1 METKDIV
8 ASALLFVATC
18 GGVVAATVSYWA
30 RAALFVALV
39 VGAVFVDKMGV
50 EFASLYWYR
59 GTTRGFEFT
68 LLEALAFSVLA
79 GSLLAPRHPLP
90 RFFWP
95 AGLGLMGLFFI
106 YCLFQVLASTPVLT
120 GFFELHKMARGLLV
134 LAAAAVFVRTRLEL
148 GILAFALAGT
158 LGIEGLVAF
167 KQRYYN
173 IMDRAHGTIEHA
185 NSLSMY
191 ICMVT
196 PVVLA
201 AALSNFPKWL
211 KWWCGAGVVAGA
223 VGVLLTASRAGIP
236 IFIAVVGG
244 MTLWGVSF
252 RITWQKIALGA
263 AAAGFF
269 GLLVYGSWD
278 TLYTRYT
285 QATLQ
290 SEYFDQQA
298 EGRGVYLRWAAEIM
312 REHPHGVGLN
322 NWSYYVSREYGP
334 RFGYRYQDYR
344 DFDYAPREGESP
356 GFHAAPAHNLF
367 ALTAGEV
374 GYAGAIIFLLMWLRW
389 FQLGAMFLWRKL
401 EDPMYRMGAG
411 VFFGTGGIFLQSMTE
426 WTYRQTAIFFTFSVL
441 LGVLA
446 SLTWARRHL
455 APAAGPVTE
464 TIPAGEDDYVVGPA
478 ATAERW

>member
-1 METKDIV
+1 METKDLI
-8 ASALLFVATC
+8 ASTLLLIATC
-18 GGVVAATVSYWA
+18 GGVVAATLSYYA

-50 EFASLYWYR
+50 EFMSLYWYR
-59 GTTRGFEFT
+59 GTTRGLELT
-68 LLEALAFSVLA
+68 LLDAIAFSVLA
-79 GSLLAPRHPLP
+79 GSLLAPRHPYP
-90 RFFWP
+90 RLFWP
-95 AGLGLMGLFFI
+95 AGVGLMALFWV
-106 YCLFQVLASTPVLT
+106 YCFFQVLASTPMLT
-120 GFFELHKMARGLLV
+120 GMFELLKMARGMLV
-134 LAAAAVFVRTRLEL
+134 VAAAAAFVRTQREL
-148 GILAFALAGT
+148 AVLAFALAGT

-201 AALSNFPKWL
+201 AALSDFPRWL
-211 KWWCGAGVVAGA
+211 RWWCGAGVVAGA

-236 IFIAVVGG
+236 IFLAVVGG
-244 MTLWGVSF
+244 MALWGVSF
-252 RITWQKIALGA
+252 RITWQKIAIGA
-263 AAAGFF
+263 ASVAFF
-269 GLLVYGSWD
+269 GVLVYGSWD

-290 SEYFDQQA
+290 SEYFDQRT
-298 EGRGVYLRWAAEIM
+298 EGRGVYLRWAGEIM
-312 REHPHGVGLN
+312 HDHPHGVGLN

-334 RFGYRYQDYR
+334 RHGYRYEDYR
-344 DFDYAPREGESP
+344 DFSSAPQAGESP
-356 GFHAAPAHNLF
+356 GFYAAPAHNLF

-374 GYAGAIIFLLMWLRW
+374 GIGGAIIFALLWLRW

-401 EDPMYRMGAG
+401 EDPMHRMGAG
-411 VFFGTGGIFLQSMTE
+411 VFFGTAGIFLQSMTE
-426 WTYRQTAIFFTFSVL
+426 WTYRQTALFFTFSVL

-446 SLTWARRHL
+446 SLTWGRRNL
-455 APAAGPVTE
+455 APTQAAAAVRVRDEEYVLGPT
-464 TIPAGEDDYVVGPA
+464 AG
-478 ATAERW
+478 AERW